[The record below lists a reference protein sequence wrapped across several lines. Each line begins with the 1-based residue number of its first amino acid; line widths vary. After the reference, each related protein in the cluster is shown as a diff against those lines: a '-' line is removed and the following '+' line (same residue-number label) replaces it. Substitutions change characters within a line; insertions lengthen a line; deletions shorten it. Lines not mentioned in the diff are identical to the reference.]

1 MIVNKYP
8 ASFWFL
14 IFTEGLMSAGYALSF
29 PFLAV
34 YLSSVKGLPVG
45 QVGFFLS
52 LSMLVASTSNIFGGE
67 LSDRLGR
74 KKVMIFSLFFRSLL
88 ILCMAV
94 VIKADL
100 SPYIFFLLHPLGL
113 FAGSFFNPSARAYVA
128 DITEPEK
135 RMSAYSIM
143 RIGTNAGWAAG
154 PALGGFIA
162 SSSYAMMFF
171 LTSMVYI
178 VCLLIISV
186 SVKEK
191 SFNFIPRRDSLYSAF
206 DLRVLKKTFTRDKN
220 FAFFC
225 FFTFLIA
232 SVMSQLVVPMSMY
245 SKKYLL
251 FEEKQIGFLFTLNGA
266 MVVFLQ
272 YFVSKFFSK
281 YPLTFGLACGSLFYG
296 IGYFMFGFS
305 VFYYMA
311 LFAMII
317 VTFGELMV
325 SPGLQTLSANM
336 ATPANRG
343 RYMGIHSMV
352 QQIGN
357 SFGILVGSNLIGIL
371 ADFWRPSSWS
381 FMLIISLY
389 AAWGFTVLGARIRE
403 EKKPLDEEL
412 IFEKSE

>member
-1 MIVNKYP
+1 MKRYP
-8 ASFWFL
+8 PSFWFL

-45 QVGFFLS
+45 QVGLFLS
-52 LSMLVASTSNIFGGE
+52 FSMLVASISNVFGGE

-74 KKVMIFSLFFRSLL
+74 KKIMVFSLFLRAFL
-88 ILCMAV
+88 IFLMAV
-94 VIKADL
+94 VIRADL
-100 SPYIFFLLHPLGL
+100 NPYFFALLHPLGL
-113 FAGSFFNPSARAYVA
+113 FAGSFFNPAARAYVA

-162 SSSYAMMFF
+162 ASSYSMMFF
-171 LTSMVYI
+171 LTSAVY
-178 VCLLIISV
+178 LLCCVILLS
-186 SVKEK
+186 SVKE
-191 SFNFIPRRDSLYSAF
+191 NFQSMPARSRLSSAF
-206 DLRVLKKTFTRDKN
+206 DIKVIKRTFLEDRN
-220 FAFFC
+220 FAAFC
-225 FFTFLIA
+225 FFTFIIA

-251 FEEKQIGFLFTLNGA
+251 FEEKQIGLLFTVNGA

-272 YFVSKFFSK
+272 YFVSRFFSR
-281 YPLTFGLACGSLFYG
+281 YPLTFGLAAGSLFYG

-311 LFAMII
+311 LFAMVI
-317 VTFGELMV
+317 VTLGELMV

-336 ATPANRG
+336 AMPSQRG

-352 QQIGN
+352 QQTGN
-357 SFGILVGSNLIGIL
+357 SFGIFIGSFLIDRL
-371 ADFWRPSSWS
+371 AGLWNPSSWA
-381 FMLIISLY
+381 FMLLSAFF

-403 EKKPLDEEL
+403 DKKPMEEEL
-412 IFEKSE
+412 VFEKTEQ